1 MFEGPCRGAA
11 AQARA
16 LLMMEAAR
24 RWDAN
29 WQECDTQDG
38 FVLHQGKRL
47 RFGELAAAAAQPT
60 PPGQPVYR
68 ASSTDPLY
76 GKELTRLDLPA
87 KVDGSANYAGDNRL
101 PDMVYAAIRHGPPGA
116 TRLKSTDKKAAPA
129 SRNDLHRQEGQTT
142 KL

>member
-1 MFEGPCRGAA
+1 MSVRIVFFQAA
-11 AQARA
+11 DGRRDAHKGREFRRVLFRS

-47 RFGELAAAAAQPT
+47 RFGELAAAAAQLT

-68 ASSTDPLY
+68 ASSKL
-76 GKELTRLDLPA
+76 GR
-87 KVDGSANYAGDNRL
+87 
-101 PDMVYAAIRHGPPGA
+101 
-116 TRLKSTDKKAAPA
+116 A
-129 SRNDLHRQEGQTT
+129 SCRARGCT
-142 KL
+142 